1 MNQKVDP
8 RRVPQDRQGSQEGHR
23 RVGWRTEGMAK
34 DQGDLEGGNRRRTAL
49 KAQQGSFVVAASTPK
64 GAGKGKEGWE
74 CQTAARARANQSKMD
89 NKDNK
94 EGRKEGKKRI
104 CKRINCEFEAV
115 NSTWAEERWCKNHG
129 NKASETTEC
138 YQIEPQPGPVE

>member
-1 MNQKVDP
+1 MVKPEAGKEATSAPINAHCIPMNQKVDP

-74 CQTAARARANQSKMD
+74 CGLKGVRPSR
-89 NKDNK
+89 
-94 EGRKEGKKRI
+94 R
-104 CKRINCEFEAV
+104 
-115 NSTWAEERWCKNHG
+115 
-129 NKASETTEC
+129 
-138 YQIEPQPGPVE
+138 